1 MVYILLIIG
10 FICLVKGAD
19 FFVSG
24 SSAIARHFNIPTFI
38 IGLTIVAFGTSMP
51 EAAVSVT
58 AAMKDA
64 NGIAV
69 GNVLG
74 SNIFNLLVVLGFSAL
89 IKSCPVSKSMM
100 RFEYP
105 LSVAAAAMIMIFCI
119 GPGDHALN
127 LSRIDGIIFLCV
139 FAFFLVYTIKNVM
152 SSKGSSG
159 AVQPEAKETDEKS
172 MSLGKSIILSIIGIA
187 GIVAGGD
194 LVVDSAT
201 DIAMAF
207 GIDET
212 LIGLTIVALGT
223 SLPELVTSIVAAIKG
238 ETDIAVGNVV
248 GSNIFNILL
257 VLGLSVTIHPI
268 RITMDSVYDSAIL
281 IAVSIAVAVPMIRKH
296 SLSRFWGALMIL
308 MYAAYLAYIIMRA
321 F

>member
-1 MVYILLIIG
+1 MTP
-10 FICLVKGAD
+10 
-19 FFVSG
+19 VST
-24 SSAIARHFNIPTFI
+24 SPLPPVAIP
-38 IGLTIVAFGTSMP
+38 GLP
-51 EAAVSVT
+51 
-58 AAMKDA
+58 
-64 NGIAV
+64 
-69 GNVLG
+69 
-74 SNIFNLLVVLGFSAL
+74 VVLIYVPSRSIVTNVPG
-89 IKSCPVSKSMM
+89 
-100 RFEYP
+100 P
-105 LSVAAAAMIMIFCI
+105 LSSTC
-119 GPGDHALN
+119 L
-127 LSRIDGIIFLCV
+127 LYTS
-139 FAFFLVYTIKNVM
+139 TIKNVM
-152 SSKGSSG
+152 SSKGSSD